1 MSKFDTKEDLL
12 VTMQLLMDRLTLG
25 TLTMENMEELVATS
39 REFYERTL
47 ILRYKSYEQ
56 EVFGADL
63 STDTI
68 SKEYQAPTPK
78 VEVSSSPSVEVE
90 SQQEKAAPF
99 DLSFSLFDQL
109 EQEEALL
116 QEIEAENEVLIAS
129 SETHQGHESH
139 SIVESTPTEIFV
151 TETSTLTTDE
161 YTQETTFTEEI
172 VEEIIQSPLVEEE
185 ISTPP
190 VQEVPTTAT
199 TPSYQK
205 DAFDKMIERDN
216 SLGSQIMGTRL
227 DTLNGAFGLNEK
239 LQLINELFDGSS
251 ELFYQS
257 VQIFDSLPDF
267 EQAKVVLK
275 NYSTE
280 FSWDFENP
288 LVIEFVQKIARRY
301 V

>member
-12 VTMQLLMDRLTLG
+12 ATMQLLMDRLTLG

-56 EVFGADL
+56 EVYGTDL
-63 STDTI
+63 TSTNQTLD
-68 SKEYQAPTPK
+68 KQ
-78 VEVSSSPSVEVE
+78 VSSPNMEVKTTSTVKTTE
-90 SQQEKAAPF
+90 NQQEKASF
-99 DLSFSLFDQL
+99 DMSFSLFDQL
-109 EQEEALL
+109 ETEEELVK
-116 QEIEAENEVLIAS
+116 EIVTENEVLIAS
-129 SETHQGHESH
+129 NETNHEAHSSSEFHSSETF
-139 SIVESTPTEIFV
+139 IA
-151 TETSTLTTDE
+151 ETNAV
-161 YTQETTFTEEI
+161 I
-172 VEEIIQSPLVEEE
+172 VEEIANETTITEE
-185 ISTPP
+185 IIEEVKQPQTIAEEIATPP
-190 VQEVPTTAT
+190 VQEVSESS
-199 TPSYQK
+199 TPSSTQK
-205 DAFDKMIERDN
+205 DVFDKMIERDN

-257 VQIFDSLPDF
+257 VQIFDALPDF

-275 NYSTE
+275 NYATE
-280 FSWDFENP
+280 FTWDFENP

>member
-12 VTMQLLMDRLTLG
+12 ATMQLLMDRLTLG

-56 EVFGADL
+56 EVFGAGL

-68 SKEYQAPTPK
+68 SQEYQAPTSK
-78 VEVSSSPSVEVE
+78 VEVSSTSSVEVE
-90 SQQEKAAPF
+90 NQQEKAAAF

-116 QEIEAENEVLIAS
+116 QEIEAENEVLIANEHTS
-129 SETHQGHESH
+129 HEVLST
-139 SIVESTPTEIFV
+139 ESFV
-151 TETSTLTTDE
+151 TETKSVMIE
-161 YTQETTFTEEI
+161 EFANETILTEEI
-172 VEEIIQSPLVEEE
+172 VEQEPQSHTIEEE
-185 ISTPP
+185 IITPP
-190 VQEVPTTAT
+190 VQEVPTTT
-199 TPSYQK
+199 SHQK

-257 VQIFDSLPDF
+257 VQIFDALPDF
-267 EQAKVVLK
+267 DQAKVVLK
-275 NYSTE
+275 NYSNE
-280 FSWDFENP
+280 FTWDFENP

>member
-12 VTMQLLMDRLTLG
+12 ATMQLLMDRLTLG

-56 EVFGADL
+56 EVYGSEL
-63 STDTI
+63 STEMTTV
-68 SKEYQAPTPK
+68 KESYQSN
-78 VEVSSSPSVEVE
+78 VSSIEVNE
-90 SQQEKAAPF
+90 TPTEAIENEKEKSASF

-109 EQEEALL
+109 EQEGDLL
-116 QEIEAENEVLIAS
+116 QEIVTENEALIATN
-129 SETHQGHESH
+129 ETHHESYSMGKSLTTDAFIPESTTEVTEESELETTISEQIVEEVILSH
-139 SIVESTPTEIFV
+139 SIEVEN
-151 TETSTLTTDE
+151 LT
-161 YTQETTFTEEI
+161 QP
-172 VEEIIQSPLVEEE
+172 VEEIT
-185 ISTPP
+185 TP
-190 VQEVPTTAT
+190 VAT
-199 TPSYQK
+199 TTQSK
-205 DAFDKMIERDN
+205 DVFDKMIERDN

-239 LQLINELFDGSS
+239 LQLISELFNGSS

-257 VQIFDSLPDF
+257 IQIFDALPDF
-267 EQAKVVLK
+267 GQAKVVLS
-275 NYSTE
+275 NYSNE
-280 FSWDFENP
+280 FSWDMENG

>member
-56 EVFGADL
+56 EVFGAGL

-90 SQQEKAAPF
+90 SQQEKAASF

-116 QEIEAENEVLIAS
+116 QEIEAENEALIAS

-172 VEEIIQSPLVEEE
+172 VEEIIQSQLVEEE

-190 VQEVPTTAT
+190 VQEVPTST
-199 TPSYQK
+199 SSHQK

>member
-12 VTMQLLMDRLTLG
+12 ATMQLLMDRLTLG

-56 EVFGADL
+56 EVYGSDFSTEMTTVKESYQSTL
-63 STDTI
+63 SSIEAT
-68 SKEYQAPTPK
+68 E
-78 VEVSSSPSVEVE
+78 SSTEAIE
-90 SQQEKAAPF
+90 NEKSTSF

-109 EQEEALL
+109 EQEEDLL
-116 QEIEAENEVLIAS
+116 QEIVTENEAFIAS
-129 SETHQGHESH
+129 NETHHEPYTMVESHTTDKFVSETSDVIIEESAPETIISKEIIGEEIQSH
-139 SIVESTPTEIFV
+139 TNEVENLTQSDVQITTPV
-151 TETSTLTTDE
+151 TTST
-161 YTQETTFTEEI
+161 
-172 VEEIIQSPLVEEE
+172 QS
-185 ISTPP
+185 
-190 VQEVPTTAT
+190 
-199 TPSYQK
+199 K
-205 DAFDKMIERDN
+205 DVFDKMIERDN

-239 LQLINELFDGSS
+239 LQLISELFNGSS

-257 VQIFDSLPDF
+257 IQIFDALPDF
-267 EQAKVVLK
+267 GQAKVVLS
-275 NYSTE
+275 NYSNE
-280 FSWDFENP
+280 FSWDMESG

>member
-12 VTMQLLMDRLTLG
+12 ATMQLLMDRLTLG

-56 EVFGADL
+56 EVFGAGL
-63 STDTI
+63 SLDTI

-78 VEVSSSPSVEVE
+78 VEVSSTPSVDVD
-90 SQQEKAAPF
+90 SQQEKANPF

-116 QEIEAENEVLIAS
+116 QEIEAENEAIIAS
-129 SETHQGHESH
+129 NETSHETH
-139 SIVESTPTEIFV
+139 SIVESHSSETFV
-151 TETSTLTTDE
+151 TETSSVIIEESENESTL
-161 YTQETTFTEEI
+161 TEEI
-172 VEEIIQSPLVEEE
+172 VEEVLQSQIIEEE
-185 ISTPP
+185 IITPP
-190 VQEVPTTAT
+190 VQEVPTTT
-199 TPSYQK
+199 STQK
-205 DAFDKMIERDN
+205 DVFDKMIERDN

-227 DTLNGAFGLNEK
+227 DTLSGAFGLNEK

-257 VQIFDSLPDF
+257 VQIFDALPDF

-280 FSWDFENP
+280 FAWDFENP

>member
-12 VTMQLLMDRLTLG
+12 ATMQLLMDRLTLG

-56 EVFGADL
+56 EVFGAGL

-68 SKEYQAPTPK
+68 SQEYQAPTSK
-78 VEVSSSPSVEVE
+78 VEVSSTSSVEVE
-90 SQQEKAAPF
+90 NQQEKAAAF

-116 QEIEAENEVLIAS
+116 QEIEAENEVLIANEHTS
-129 SETHQGHESH
+129 HEALST
-139 SIVESTPTEIFV
+139 ESFV
-151 TETSTLTTDE
+151 TETKSVMIEEFANEKIL
-161 YTQETTFTEEI
+161 TEEI
-172 VEEIIQSPLVEEE
+172 VEQEPQSHTIEEE
-185 ISTPP
+185 IITPP
-190 VQEVPTTAT
+190 VQEVPTTT
-199 TPSYQK
+199 SHQK

-257 VQIFDSLPDF
+257 VQIFDALPDF
-267 EQAKVVLK
+267 DQAKVVLK
-275 NYSTE
+275 NYSNE
-280 FSWDFENP
+280 FTWDFENP

>member
-12 VTMQLLMDRLTLG
+12 ATMQLLMDRLTLG

-56 EVFGADL
+56 EVFGAGL

-68 SKEYQAPTPK
+68 SQEYQAPTSK
-78 VEVSSSPSVEVE
+78 VEVSSTSSVEVE
-90 SQQEKAAPF
+90 NQQEKAAAF

-116 QEIEAENEVLIAS
+116 QEIEAENEVLIATEHTS
-129 SETHQGHESH
+129 HEALST
-139 SIVESTPTEIFV
+139 ESFV
-151 TETSTLTTDE
+151 TETKSVMIE
-161 YTQETTFTEEI
+161 EFANETILTEEI
-172 VEEIIQSPLVEEE
+172 VEQEPQSHTIEEE
-185 ISTPP
+185 IIAPP
-190 VQEVPTTAT
+190 VQEVPTTT
-199 TPSYQK
+199 SHQK

-257 VQIFDSLPDF
+257 VQIFDALPDF
-267 EQAKVVLK
+267 DQAKVVLK
-275 NYSTE
+275 NYSNE
-280 FSWDFENP
+280 FTWDFENP

>member
-12 VTMQLLMDRLTLG
+12 ATMQLLMDRLTLG

-56 EVFGADL
+56 EVFGSGL
-63 STDTI
+63 SIDNQI
-68 SKEYQAPTPK
+68 QEYNTPTPK
-78 VEVSSSPSVEVE
+78 VEVSSTSSVEVE
-90 SQQEKAAPF
+90 SHQDKAAPF

-109 EQEEALL
+109 EQEEDLL
-116 QEIEAENEVLIAS
+116 EEIVAENESLIAS
-129 SETHQGHESH
+129 NETSHEAH
-139 SIVESTPTEIFV
+139 PTETFV
-151 TETSTLTTDE
+151 TETKSVIIEEYENESTL
-161 YTQETTFTEEI
+161 TEEI
-172 VEEIIQSPLVEEE
+172 VEEVLQSQTIDEE
-185 ISTPP
+185 IITPP
-190 VQEVPTTAT
+190 VQEVPTTT
-199 TPSYQK
+199 TASTQK

-257 VQIFDSLPDF
+257 VQIFDALPDF

-280 FSWDFENP
+280 FAWDFENP

>member
-12 VTMQLLMDRLTLG
+12 ATMQLLMDRLTLG

-56 EVFGADL
+56 EVFGSGL
-63 STDTI
+63 SIDNQI
-68 SKEYQAPTPK
+68 QEYNTPTPK
-78 VEVSSSPSVEVE
+78 VEVSSTSSVEVE
-90 SQQEKAAPF
+90 SHQDKAAPF

-109 EQEEALL
+109 EQEEDLL
-116 QEIEAENEVLIAS
+116 QEIVVENEALIS
-129 SETHQGHESH
+129 SNETSHEAH
-139 SIVESTPTEIFV
+139 SIVEAHSSETFV
-151 TETSTLTTDE
+151 TETSSVIIEESENESTL
-161 YTQETTFTEEI
+161 TEEI
-172 VEEIIQSPLVEEE
+172 IEEVLQSHTIEEEII
-185 ISTPP
+185 TPH
-190 VQEVPTTAT
+190 VQEVLTKTTA
-199 TPSYQK
+199 SSQK

-257 VQIFDSLPDF
+257 VQIFDALPDF

-280 FSWDFENP
+280 FAWDFENP

>member
-56 EVFGADL
+56 EVFGAGL

-172 VEEIIQSPLVEEE
+172 VEEIIQSQLVEEE

-190 VQEVPTTAT
+190 VQEVPTST
-199 TPSYQK
+199 TSHQK

>member
-12 VTMQLLMDRLTLG
+12 ATMQLLMDRLTLG

-56 EVFGADL
+56 EVFGAGL

-78 VEVSSSPSVEVE
+78 VEVSSTPSVDVD
-90 SQQEKAAPF
+90 SQQEKATPF

-109 EQEEALL
+109 EQEEDLL
-116 QEIEAENEVLIAS
+116 QEIVVENESLIAS
-129 SETHQGHESH
+129 NETSHEAH
-139 SIVESTPTEIFV
+139 SIVEFHSSETFV
-151 TETSTLTTDE
+151 TETSSVIIEESENESTL
-161 YTQETTFTEEI
+161 TEEI
-172 VEEIIQSPLVEEE
+172 VEEVLPSQIIEEE
-185 ISTPP
+185 IITPP
-190 VQEVPTTAT
+190 VQEVPTTT
-199 TPSYQK
+199 TASTQK

-257 VQIFDSLPDF
+257 VQIFDALPDF

-280 FSWDFENP
+280 FAWDFENP

>member
-1 MSKFDTKEDLL
+1 MPKFDTKEDLL
-12 VTMQLLMDRLTLG
+12 ATMQLLMDRLTLG

-56 EVFGADL
+56 EVFGAGL

-68 SKEYQAPTPK
+68 SKEYQATSPK
-78 VEVSSSPSVEVE
+78 VEVSSTPSVDVD

-109 EQEEALL
+109 EQEEDLL
-116 QEIEAENEVLIAS
+116 EEIVVENESLIAS
-129 SETHQGHESH
+129 NETSHETH
-139 SIVESTPTEIFV
+139 SIVESHSSETFV
-151 TETSTLTTDE
+151 TETSSVIIEESENESTL
-161 YTQETTFTEEI
+161 TEEI
-172 VEEIIQSPLVEEE
+172 VEEVLQSQIIEEE
-185 ISTPP
+185 IITPP
-190 VQEVPTTAT
+190 VQEVPTTT
-199 TPSYQK
+199 STQK

-257 VQIFDSLPDF
+257 VQIFDALPDF

-280 FSWDFENP
+280 FAWDFENP

>member
-56 EVFGADL
+56 EVFGAGL

-227 DTLNGAFGLNEK
+227 NTLNGAFGLNEK

>member
-12 VTMQLLMDRLTLG
+12 ATMQLLMDRLTLG

-56 EVFGADL
+56 EVFGSGL
-63 STDTI
+63 SIDNQI
-68 SKEYQAPTPK
+68 QEYNTPTPK
-78 VEVSSSPSVEVE
+78 VEVSSTPSVDVD
-90 SQQEKAAPF
+90 SQQEKANPF
-99 DLSFSLFDQL
+99 DLSFDLFDQL

-116 QEIEAENEVLIAS
+116 QEIEAEKEAIIAS
-129 SETHQGHESH
+129 NETSHETH
-139 SIVESTPTEIFV
+139 SIVESHSSETFV
-151 TETSTLTTDE
+151 TETSSVIIEESENESTL
-161 YTQETTFTEEI
+161 TEEI
-172 VEEIIQSPLVEEE
+172 VEEVLQSQIIEEE
-185 ISTPP
+185 IITPP
-190 VQEVPTTAT
+190 VQEVPTTT
-199 TPSYQK
+199 STQK

-257 VQIFDSLPDF
+257 VQIFDALPDF

-280 FSWDFENP
+280 FAWDFENP

>member
-12 VTMQLLMDRLTLG
+12 ATMQLLMDRLTLG

-56 EVFGADL
+56 EVFGAGL

-68 SKEYQAPTPK
+68 SQEYQAPTSK
-78 VEVSSSPSVEVE
+78 VEVSSTSSVEVE
-90 SQQEKAAPF
+90 NQQEKAAAF

-116 QEIEAENEVLIAS
+116 QEIEAENEVLIANEHTS
-129 SETHQGHESH
+129 HEALST
-139 SIVESTPTEIFV
+139 ESFV
-151 TETSTLTTDE
+151 TETKSVMIE
-161 YTQETTFTEEI
+161 EFANETILTEEI
-172 VEEIIQSPLVEEE
+172 VEQEPQSHTIEEE
-185 ISTPP
+185 ITTPP
-190 VQEVPTTAT
+190 VQEVPTTT
-199 TPSYQK
+199 SHQK

-257 VQIFDSLPDF
+257 VQIFDALPDF
-267 EQAKVVLK
+267 DQAKVVLK
-275 NYSTE
+275 NYSNE
-280 FSWDFENP
+280 FTWDFENP

>member
-1 MSKFDTKEDLL
+1 M
-12 VTMQLLMDRLTLG
+12 
-25 TLTMENMEELVATS
+25 
-39 REFYERTL
+39 RTP
-47 ILRYKSYEQ
+47 Q
-56 EVFGADL
+56 EV
-63 STDTI
+63 I
-68 SKEYQAPTPK
+68 SELKNITYW
-78 VEVSSSPSVEVE
+78 
-90 SQQEKAAPF
+90 SQPNIKFAETM
-99 DLSFSLFDQL
+99 
-109 EQEEALL
+109 ALL
-116 QEIEAENEVLIAS
+116 HELEAILN
-129 SETHQGHESH
+129 
-139 SIVESTPTEIFV
+139 P
-151 TETSTLTTDE
+151 
-161 YTQETTFTEEI
+161 TEEI
-172 VEEIIQSPLVEEE
+172 VEEIIQSQLVEEE

-190 VQEVPTTAT
+190 VQEVPTST
-199 TPSYQK
+199 TSHQK

-280 FSWDFENP
+280 FSWEFENP

>member
-12 VTMQLLMDRLTLG
+12 ATMQLLMDRLTLG

-56 EVFGADL
+56 EVFGSGL
-63 STDTI
+63 SIDNQI
-68 SKEYQAPTPK
+68 QEYNTPTPK
-78 VEVSSSPSVEVE
+78 VEVSSTSSVEVE
-90 SQQEKAAPF
+90 SHQDKAAPF
-99 DLSFSLFDQL
+99 DLSFSLFDQF
-109 EQEEALL
+109 EQEEDLL
-116 QEIEAENEVLIAS
+116 EEIVAENESLIAS
-129 SETHQGHESH
+129 NETSHEAH
-139 SIVESTPTEIFV
+139 PTETFV
-151 TETSTLTTDE
+151 TETKSVIIEESENESIL
-161 YTQETTFTEEI
+161 TEEI
-172 VEEIIQSPLVEEE
+172 VEEVLQSQTIDEE
-185 ISTPP
+185 IITPP
-190 VQEVPTTAT
+190 VQEVPTTT
-199 TPSYQK
+199 TASTQK

-257 VQIFDSLPDF
+257 VQIFDALPDF

-280 FSWDFENP
+280 FAWDFENP

>member
-12 VTMQLLMDRLTLG
+12 ATMQLLMDRLTLG

-56 EVFGADL
+56 EVYGTDL
-63 STDTI
+63 TSTNQTLDKQV
-68 SKEYQAPTPK
+68 SAPNM
-78 VEVSSSPSVEVE
+78 EVKTTSTVKTTEN
-90 SQQEKAAPF
+90 QQEKTSF
-99 DLSFSLFDQL
+99 DMSFSLFDQL
-109 EQEEALL
+109 ETEEELVK
-116 QEIEAENEVLIAS
+116 EIVTENEVLIAS
-129 SETHQGHESH
+129 NETNHETHSSSEFHSSETFIAETNAL
-139 SIVESTPTEIFV
+139 IVEENAN
-151 TETSTLTTDE
+151 
-161 YTQETTFTEEI
+161 ETTITEEI
-172 VEEIIQSPLVEEE
+172 IEEVKQTETIAEEIA
-185 ISTPP
+185 TPP
-190 VQEVPTTAT
+190 VQEVPKSS
-199 TPSYQK
+199 TPSSTQK
-205 DAFDKMIERDN
+205 DVFDKMIERDN

-257 VQIFDSLPDF
+257 VQIFDALPDF

-275 NYSTE
+275 NYATE
-280 FSWDFENP
+280 FTWDFENP